1 MTRSQDLWARI
12 RREMSQGWAILV
24 QDVRTYY
31 FSTPMIMWGLLL
43 PFFLFTPLLMQ
54 QGMTLQRGM
63 ASLLAMITFLTASST
78 GPVII
83 PLERRTRTYDRL
95 LAAPMSLVT
104 VLLSKAL
111 VGVFFCSVVCGI
123 SLLAG
128 VLFFG
133 VTIASPLLLVVS
145 IVVSALAFS
154 ALGIL
159 FGSGA
164 ATSPGQ
170 IMMPSMLLR
179 WPLLFI
185 SGVFVPLEQMS
196 PYLRALAYLSPL
208 TYTQDVLTTAIMGGT
223 YEVEKITKPCGRVVE
238 QFGDM
243 VSGVQSPLL
252 DLAILLC
259 LMAAFLIPALK
270 LHDRSRRL
278 GY

>member
-1 MTRSQDLWARI
+1 MTRGEDLLARI
-12 RREMSQGWAILV
+12 RREMTQGWAILF
-24 QDVRTYY
+24 QDVRIYY
-31 FSTPMIMWGLLL
+31 VSTPMIMWGLLVPL
-43 PFFLFTPLLMQ
+43 FLFMPLVTQ
-54 QGMTLQRGM
+54 EGMTVQKGM

-78 GPVII
+78 GPVIL
-83 PLERRTRTYDRL
+83 PLERRMRTYDRL
-95 LAAPMSLVT
+95 LAAPISLVT

-111 VGVFFCSVVCGI
+111 VGVFFCLVVCGI

-128 VLFFG
+128 LLFFS
-133 VTIASPLLLVVS
+133 VTIANPLLLVVS
-145 IVVSALAFS
+145 IFVSALAFS

-170 IMMPSMLLR
+170 VMMPTMLLR

-185 SGVFVPLEQMS
+185 SGVFVPLEKMS

-223 YEVEKITKPCGRVVE
+223 YEVKKIIKPCGRVIE
-238 QFGDM
+238 EFGNM
-243 VSGVQSPLL
+243 LSGVQSPLL
-252 DLAILLC
+252 DLGILFC
-259 LMAAFLIPALK
+259 LMVVFFIPALK